1 MVTQTTLNNLE
12 SVLAD
17 LQTDK
22 ESQLKKV
29 AMLDHQIAS
38 VTRLIA
44 ELHGSFS
51 VSDLDSPQ
59 QDKEAAEEA
68 TTKND
73 PKLVTNTAYEILKER
88 DEPMHR
94 TEIFDALA
102 ERGVS
107 VKGHDPLG
115 NLSAHLSGDK
125 IRFIKTSVEGKP
137 GYWQLRQWADR
148 KRFEEPRPQQRRVLD
163 VQALLSGDTA

>member
-1 MVTQTTLNNLE
+1 MVTQTTVNNLE

-17 LQTDK
+17 LQRDRENLIK
-22 ESQLKKV
+22 EV
-29 AMLDHQIAS
+29 ASRDHQIATI
-38 VTRLIA
+38 VRLIA
-44 ELHGSFS
+44 DLQGSS
-51 VSDLDSPQ
+51 PSSASPDLRQGKDGT
-59 QDKEAAEEA
+59 EEA

-73 PKLVTNTAYEILKER
+73 PKLVRNTAYEVLKER

-125 IRFIKTSVEGKP
+125 VRFMTTSVEGKP

-148 KRFEEPRPQQRRVLD
+148 KRFEEPRAQQRRVID
-163 VQALLSGDTA
+163 VQSLLAGDTA

>member
-1 MVTQTTLNNLE
+1 MVTQMTLENLE
-12 SVLAD
+12 SVLTD
-17 LQTDK
+17 LQKDRETL
-22 ESQLKKV
+22 LKV
-29 AMLDHQIAS
+29 LASRDHQIAT
-38 VTRLIA
+38 VLALIV
-44 ELHGSFS
+44 ELRDSFAAYAS
-51 VSDLDSPQ
+51 HDLR
-59 QDKEAAEEA
+59 QDNEATEEA

-73 PKLVTNTAYEILKER
+73 PKLVRNTAYEVLKER

-125 IRFIKTSVEGKP
+125 VRFMTTSVEGKP

-148 KRFEEPRPQQRRVLD
+148 KRFEKPRAQQRRVID
-163 VQALLSGDTA
+163 VQSLLTGDTA